1 MASSNW
7 CFSCSILAFL
17 KSAFSLLGWILS
29 TWKAVGRY
37 NSEHRLKKSPQHL
50 TYACQGCIPGSKLHL
65 SLKFNTCYGVVLPT
79 SISIFQISKLKK
91 ETCAI
96 LLKVFTL
103 SSNSCW
109 ISLGRRNLQKY
120 FEPIWHTKLSGWDY
134 PTTCRLAPPCLLL
147 SACHPSTRPLSLEIV
162 RWVKFNVCQLHSI

>member
-65 SLKFNTCYGVVLPT
+65 SLKFNTCYGVILPIQ
-79 SISIFQISKLKK
+79 SPIFKSPKK
-91 ETCAI
+91 KRKPVPYCWKSSLCPPTAVEYLWAEETCKNI
-96 LLKVFTL
+96 LSQYGTQNCQGGTIQPPVDWHLHVFFYL
-103 SSNSCW
+103 LV
-109 ISLGRRNLQKY
+109 IQVLGR
-120 FEPIWHTKLSGWDY
+120 FP
-134 PTTCRLAPPCLLL
+134 
-147 SACHPSTRPLSLEIV
+147 
-162 RWVKFNVCQLHSI
+162 